1 MRSATAR
8 TCAIVLFILM
18 AACTTHVPLAS
29 DYRGPD
35 LLPAAAVAEV
45 VLQSEPLAIGDDT
58 ALRDRAGFVVR
69 PLSVKS
75 AVDPTQSIEFEYYDV
90 DGDERRPVIVLLPV
104 FKGVPAIPRFFARY
118 FANQGWAAIV
128 VLRGHDPLEAL
139 VEPEASVQRS
149 LADYRRVLDWVE
161 GEPEL
166 DAKRVGV
173 FGVSLGAIDAV
184 VLAALDR
191 RVDALVVAMAGGD
204 VPYLAQS
211 TNYRRVV
218 REIQDL
224 ADREGISREAWTAR
238 LEDEIKTDPLR
249 LARYIDAHRVLMIVT
264 RTDAIV
270 PFEAQQKLR
279 ASLGS
284 PETIYLRT
292 GHRSSV
298 LLFPK
303 LRSTAFGF
311 FTRQFG
317 IEPDGPTRPR
327 A

>member
-1 MRSATAR
+1 MLSAAAR
-8 TCAIVLFILM
+8 TCAIVLL
-18 AACTTHVPLAS
+18 ALTVACTTHVPLAS
-29 DYRGPD
+29 GYRGPEP
-35 LLPAAAVAEV
+35 LPSADVAEV
-45 VLQSEPLAIGDDT
+45 LPHDEPLATGDD
-58 ALRDRAGFVVR
+58 AAMRDRSGFVVR
-69 PLSVKS
+69 PLSVRS
-75 AVDPTQSIEFEYYDV
+75 AVDPSQSIDFEYYDV
-90 DGDERRPVIVLLPV
+90 DGNARRPVIVLLPV
-104 FKGVPAIPRFFARY
+104 FRGVPAIPRFFARY
-118 FANQGWAAIV
+118 FANQGWGAVV
-128 VLRGHDPLEAL
+128 VLRGHDPLDAL
-139 VEPEASVQRS
+139 VKPEASVQRS
-149 LADYRRVLDWVE
+149 LADYRRVLDWIE

-184 VLAALDR
+184 VLAALDQ

-204 VPYLAQS
+204 VPYLVQS

-224 ADREGISREAWTAR
+224 ADREGISREELTAR
-238 LEDEIKTDPLR
+238 LEEEIKTDPLR

-264 RTDAIV
+264 RTDSIV
-270 PFEAQQKLR
+270 PFEAQQRLR

-317 IEPDGPTRPR
+317 AEGDGNVRPP

>member
-1 MRSATAR
+1 MASVAAR
-8 TCAIVLFILM
+8 TCAIVLSMLG

-29 DYRGPD
+29 DYSGPD
-35 LLPAAAVAEV
+35 PLPTPDVAEA
-45 VLQSEPLAIGDDT
+45 LHDQPLASGDAE
-58 ALRDRAGFVVR
+58 ALRDRSGFVVR
-69 PLSVKS
+69 PLSVPS
-75 AVDPTQSIEFEYYDV
+75 AVDTSESIDFEYYDV
-90 DGDERRPVIVLLPV
+90 DGDEQRPVIVLLPV
-104 FKGVPAIPRFFARY
+104 FRGVPAIPRFFARY

-139 VEPEASVQRS
+139 VAPEASVQRS
-149 LADYRRVLDWVE
+149 LADYQRVLDWIE

-166 DAKRVGV
+166 DVRRVGV
-173 FGVSLGAIDAV
+173 FGVSLGAIDGV
-184 VLAALDR
+184 ILTALDR

-204 VPYLAQS
+204 VPYLVQS

-218 REIQDL
+218 REIEEL
-224 ADREGISREAWTAR
+224 AAREGLSREEFTAR
-238 LEDEIKTDPLR
+238 LEEEIKTDPLH
-249 LARYIDAHRVLMIVT
+249 LARYVDAHRVLMIVT

-270 PFEAQQKLR
+270 PFEAQQRLR

-284 PETIYLRT
+284 PETIYLRA

-303 LRSTAFGF
+303 LRSSAFGF

-317 IEPDGPTRPR
+317 VEPDTSVRPR